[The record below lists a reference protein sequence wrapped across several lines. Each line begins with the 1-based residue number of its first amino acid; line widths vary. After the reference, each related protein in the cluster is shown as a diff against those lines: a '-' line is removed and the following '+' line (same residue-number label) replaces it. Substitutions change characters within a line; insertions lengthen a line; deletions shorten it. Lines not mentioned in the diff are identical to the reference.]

1 MQKKKTHSLDLVMPV
16 GTQQAWHWPFWAGSP
31 WHRPQ
36 LQSARC
42 ISSHWGDGPLKAI
55 LQESLRHSILVHLS
69 FDSSLL
75 NFWRLWLKAAAH
87 SFTFN
92 YSPID
97 GCSFFFKLVK
107 LLWKKKVLNNL
118 FIMLLRQSH
127 VLLGY
132 ACLCCDT
139 EVNKEAL

>member
-1 MQKKKTHSLDLVMPV
+1 M
-16 GTQQAWHWPFWAGSP
+16 
-31 WHRPQ
+31 
-36 LQSARC
+36 
-42 ISSHWGDGPLKAI
+42 
-55 LQESLRHSILVHLS
+55 LVHLS

-75 NFWRLWLKAAAH
+75 NFWGLWLKAAAH
-87 SFTFN
+87 PFTFN

-97 GCSFFFKLVK
+97 VFFFLTSKITAEE
-107 LLWKKKVLNNL
+107 KKVLNNL